1 MDELILP
8 NSPHYTDPTGGI
20 VHAWRPSHWYTNM
33 YRIGSAQQLNDTG
46 SSSPLV
52 TPSSSSSSST
62 MAWRIDAGTD
72 AGVWRAAR
80 IRASTTS
87 ILYLGNVSSTADC
100 VSLAANATATPRRV
114 IGFSY
119 FHLTFADPLFQ
130 GACYGLCNVNDW
142 TGQTHYKMMGVDSG
156 RAPQAVGR
164 ILFNFS
170 WVRSQTNSM

>member
-1 MDELILP
+1 
-8 NSPHYTDPTGGI
+8 
-20 VHAWRPSHWYTNM
+20 V
-33 YRIGSAQQLNDTG
+33 
-46 SSSPLV
+46 
-52 TPSSSSSSST
+52 
-62 MAWRIDAGTD
+62 GTD
-72 AGVWRAAR
+72 AGVWRSAR

-170 WVRSQTNSM
+170 WVRSQTN